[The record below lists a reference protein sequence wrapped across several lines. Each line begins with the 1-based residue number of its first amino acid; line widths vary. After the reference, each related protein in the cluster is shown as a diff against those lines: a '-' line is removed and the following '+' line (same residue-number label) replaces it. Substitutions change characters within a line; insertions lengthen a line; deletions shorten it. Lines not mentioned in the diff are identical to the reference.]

1 MYKRQDL
8 INSKAIMDS
17 EPKAMD
23 GSLYEAVDT
32 KEKYVDVCLKRYLGH
47 IITVSYTHLL

>member
-1 MYKRQDL
+1 MASQDVYKRQ
-8 INSKAIMDS
+8 IMDS

-32 KEKYVDVCLKRYLGH
+32 KEKYVDVCLKRYQMC
-47 IITVSYTHLL
+47 IRDRQ

>member
-1 MYKRQDL
+1 MKQFEDVDL

-32 KEKYVDVCLKRYLGH
+32 KENMWMSVSKDILG
-47 IITVSYTHLL
+47 IL